1 MSEEFLQSFAEKLS
15 GLGLVSLVVFGSEA
29 RGEALPDSDV
39 DVLVIVRDYSPDL
52 TKIVRRV
59 AFETSLEVGRKISV
73 EIYSMDDFRFMVEEK
88 FPFALG
94 VYSAYRVL
102 FDSGFFKKQVKILE
116 DMKQRG
122 EIKRHSRSKVWVV
135 E

>member
-73 EIYSMDDFRFMVEEK
+73 EIYSMDDFRFMVVEK

-102 FDSGFFKKQVKILE
+102 FDSGFFKN
-116 DMKQRG
+116 
-122 EIKRHSRSKVWVV
+122 RSKYLRTWSKGAK
-135 E
+135 